1 MDRGSIAGNCRNIS
15 SWARLT
21 FLNRKTSFSM
31 GSHRLEA
38 AFLFAKRKAPGHQK
52 RKQCGLR
59 PHKTLCPMPD
69 NPAKDTSFSSLW
81 REFNGAKA
89 PELISLGAPYYAG
102 IAKRSNVLA
111 SGASGLVPSEVR
123 NTLPFFLCGK
133 KGPVAPQRKT
143 RRDLRSRKVP
153 QCRKSSSPH

>member
-1 MDRGSIAGNCRNIS
+1 MGPPKLFKPKNQLQLGLPSSSPVKDRGFSIR
-15 SWARLT
+15 
-21 FLNRKTSFSM
+21 
-31 GSHRLEA
+31 
-38 AFLFAKRKAPGHQK
+38 
-52 RKQCGLR
+52 
-59 PHKTLCPMPD
+59 
-69 NPAKDTSFSSLW
+69 W
-81 REFNGAKA
+81 REFKSTA
-89 PELISLGAPYYAG
+89 PFFRERKRLYETRKERLLRSSIAPSASRFRVQKVSLGAPYYAG

-153 QCRKSSSPH
+153 QCRKSSSPHLLYQKFF